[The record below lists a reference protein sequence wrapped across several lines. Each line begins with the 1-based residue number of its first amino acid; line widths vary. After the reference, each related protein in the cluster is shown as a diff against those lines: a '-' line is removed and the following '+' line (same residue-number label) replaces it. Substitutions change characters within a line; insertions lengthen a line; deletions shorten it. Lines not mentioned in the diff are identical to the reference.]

1 MGLFDGFDFLI
12 TTHAIFQRAAR
23 FEGKDVLTED
33 EYNDLN
39 WRIAREVRSSFEARR
54 FDDEKPEG
62 IVNAPDHRSLYA
74 WTKDGERVYAV
85 RHDEDPPRFVVTTT
99 FRKGVES

>member
-23 FEGKDVLTED
+23 FEKKDALTEG

-39 WRIAREVRSSFEARR
+39 FRIAREVRAAFEARR
-54 FDDEKPEG
+54 FDPEKPEG
-62 IVNAPDHRSLYA
+62 IINDPDTRSLYA
-74 WTKDGERVYAV
+74 WTHDGERVYAV

-99 FRKGVES
+99 FRKGVAS